1 MNKYLTM
8 FAGALLMA
16 ACSSDRISDE
26 IQKGGSWDA
35 DGAVKFAVKTG
46 ARQSS
51 TTRSIEKTTGAFL
64 NTDAE
69 MQALRIGVFASYT
82 DQMPYDQVTVTPD
95 FMYNQEMHY
104 RAVNE
109 NWLGDVDCSD
119 YVFMDYSP
127 IKYWPN
133 EFGSSAASE
142 GIDKLSFFAYAP
154 FVAVTP
160 STGYA
165 TGSTTDNI
173 TQLTRNTATGDPMVK
188 YIVNTSGAGVDL
200 LWGVNSSGL
209 PYLNQ
214 SRTAGTTSDD
224 KITFTFKH
232 ALAKLTATI
241 ATDNSIDANSKVYVR
256 SITITGFA
264 AKGMLNLNNIT
275 ANTPLWLSY
284 DGADPT
290 FEGLTFNDGRKDG
303 REGMADGAQANEK
316 NQLLNSTI
324 IQTNTATGGVTNSAA
339 NLFSTTDLYVIPS
352 GGTENVDV
360 TIVYD
365 VETTDANLSTKLSDG
380 STAGSSIEN
389 RITKTAV
396 FGASTGFVA
405 GNAYTINITLGMKQ
419 VQLNATV
426 ETWGTGSSGTVKL
439 PE

>member
-1 MNKYLTM
+1 MKRFRFPIL
-8 FAGALLMA
+8 AASALMMLA
-16 ACSSDRISDE
+16 ACTSTDE
-26 IQKGGSWDA
+26 SVNDELKNAEPQPVTFGTYVNQSVTRAGTAGDITTTAVLGTAGG
-35 DGAVKFAVKTG
+35 F
-46 ARQSS
+46 
-51 TTRSIEKTTGAFL
+51 
-64 NTDAE
+64 
-69 MQALRIGVFASYT
+69 GVFGYYSDNVEYSGNLV
-82 DQMPYDQVTVTPD
+82 PN
-95 FMYNQEMHY
+95 FMYNQQ
-104 RAVNE
+104 VT
-109 NWLGDVDCSD
+109 
-119 YVFMDYSP
+119 YSASAWTYTP

>member
-1 MNKYLTM
+1 MKRFRFPIL
-8 FAGALLMA
+8 AASALMMLA
-16 ACSSDRISDE
+16 ACTSTDE
-26 IQKGGSWDA
+26 SVNDELKNAEPQPVTFGTYVNQSVTRAGTAGDITTTAVLGTAGG
-35 DGAVKFAVKTG
+35 F
-46 ARQSS
+46 
-51 TTRSIEKTTGAFL
+51 
-64 NTDAE
+64 
-69 MQALRIGVFASYT
+69 GVFGYYSDNVEYSGNLV
-82 DQMPYDQVTVTPD
+82 PN
-95 FMYNQEMHY
+95 FMYNQQ
-104 RAVNE
+104 VT
-109 NWLGDVDCSD
+109 
-119 YVFMDYSP
+119 YSASAWTYTP

-188 YIVNTSGAGVDL
+188 YIVNTSGDGVDL

-316 NQLLNSTI
+316 NQLLNGTI
-324 IQTNTATGGVTNSAA
+324 IQTNTATAGVTNSAVD
-339 NLFSTTDLYVIPS
+339 LFSTTELYVIPS

-365 VETTDANLSTKLSDG
+365 VETADANLSTKLSDG

-396 FGASTGFVA
+396 LGAPAGFVS
-405 GNAYTINITLGMKQ
+405 GKSYTLTITLGMKQ
-419 VQLNATV
+419 VKLDATV
-426 ETWGTGSSGTVKL
+426 ETWSTGSSGTVKL

>member
-1 MNKYLTM
+1 MKRFRFPILAASVLMMLAACTSTDESVNDELKNAEPQPVTFGTYVNQSVTR
-8 FAGALLMA
+8 AGTAGDITTTALLGTA
-16 ACSSDRISDE
+16 
-26 IQKGGSWDA
+26 GG
-35 DGAVKFAVKTG
+35 F
-46 ARQSS
+46 
-51 TTRSIEKTTGAFL
+51 
-64 NTDAE
+64 
-69 MQALRIGVFASYT
+69 GVFGYYSDNVEYSGNLV
-82 DQMPYDQVTVTPD
+82 PN
-95 FMYNQEMHY
+95 FMYNQQ
-104 RAVNE
+104 VT
-109 NWLGDVDCSD
+109 
-119 YVFMDYSP
+119 YSASAWTYTP

-316 NQLLNSTI
+316 NQLLNGTI
-324 IQTNTATGGVTNSAA
+324 IQTNSSTDGVTSTAV

-396 FGASTGFVA
+396 FTASTGFEA
-405 GNAYTINITLGMKQ
+405 GKAYTITIMLGMKQ

-426 ETWGTGSSGTVKL
+426 EAWGTGSSGTVKL

>member
-1 MNKYLTM
+1 MKRFRFPLL
-8 FAGALLMA
+8 AASALLVLM
-16 ACSSDRISDE
+16 ACSSTDE
-26 IQKGGSWDA
+26 SIKDDLKNAEPLPVNFGTYVNQSVTRAGTAGDITTTALLGTAGG
-35 DGAVKFAVKTG
+35 F
-46 ARQSS
+46 
-51 TTRSIEKTTGAFL
+51 
-64 NTDAE
+64 
-69 MQALRIGVFASYT
+69 GVFGYYSDNVEYSGN
-82 DQMPYDQVTVTPD
+82 QIPN
-95 FMYNQEMHY
+95 FMYNQ
-104 RAVNE
+104 AVTSTDGTT
-109 NWLGDVDCSD
+109 WT
-119 YVFMDYSP
+119 YSP

-133 EFGSSAASE
+133 EFGSSAISE

-154 FVAVTP
+154 YVAVTP
-160 STGYA
+160 STGLV
-165 TGSTTDNI
+165 TESTTDNI

-188 YIVNTSGAGVDL
+188 YIVNSSGAGVDL

-214 SRTAGTTSDD
+214 SRTAGTTIDD

-264 AKGMLNLNNIT
+264 SKGMLNLNNIT
-275 ANTPLWLSY
+275 PNQPLWLSY
-284 DGADPT
+284 DGGEPT
-290 FEGLTFNDGRKDG
+290 YEGMTFNDGRNDG
-303 REGMADGAQANEK
+303 REGTADGAQANEK

-365 VETTDANLSTKLSDG
+365 VETEDAKLSTKLSDG
-380 STAGSSIEN
+380 STPGSSIEN

-419 VQLNATV
+419 VKLDASV
-426 ETWGTGSSGTVKL
+426 ATWGTGSSASPTL
-439 PE
+439 P

>member
-1 MNKYLTM
+1 MKRFRFPILAASALMMLAACTSTDESVNDELKNAEPQPVTFGTYVNQSVTR
-8 FAGALLMA
+8 AGTAGDITTTALLGTA
-16 ACSSDRISDE
+16 
-26 IQKGGSWDA
+26 GG
-35 DGAVKFAVKTG
+35 F
-46 ARQSS
+46 
-51 TTRSIEKTTGAFL
+51 
-64 NTDAE
+64 
-69 MQALRIGVFASYT
+69 GVFGYYSDNVEYSGNLV
-82 DQMPYDQVTVTPD
+82 PN
-95 FMYNQEMHY
+95 FMYNQQ
-104 RAVNE
+104 VT
-109 NWLGDVDCSD
+109 
-119 YVFMDYSP
+119 YSASAWTYTP

-188 YIVNTSGAGVDL
+188 YIVNTSGDGVDL

-324 IQTNTATGGVTNSAA
+324 IQTNTATGGVTNSVA

-365 VETTDANLSTKLSDG
+365 VETEDANLSTKLSDG
-380 STAGSSIEN
+380 STPGSSIEN

>member
-1 MNKYLTM
+1 MKRFRFPLL
-8 FAGALLMA
+8 AASALLVLM
-16 ACSSDRISDE
+16 ACSSTDE
-26 IQKGGSWDA
+26 SIKDDLKNAEPLPVNFGTYVNQSVTRAGTAGDITTTALLGTAGG
-35 DGAVKFAVKTG
+35 F
-46 ARQSS
+46 
-51 TTRSIEKTTGAFL
+51 
-64 NTDAE
+64 
-69 MQALRIGVFASYT
+69 GVFGYYSDNVEYSGN
-82 DQMPYDQVTVTPD
+82 QIPN
-95 FMYNQEMHY
+95 FMYNQAMTSTDGTT
-104 RAVNE
+104 
-109 NWLGDVDCSD
+109 WT
-119 YVFMDYSP
+119 YSP

-133 EFGSSAASE
+133 EFGSSAISE

-154 FVAVTP
+154 YVAVTP
-160 STGYA
+160 STGLV
-165 TGSTTDNI
+165 TESTTDNI

-188 YIVNTSGAGVDL
+188 YIVNSSGAGVDL

-214 SRTAGTTSDD
+214 SRTAGTTIDD

-264 AKGMLNLNNIT
+264 SKGMLNLNNIT
-275 ANTPLWLSY
+275 PNQPLWLSY
-284 DGADPT
+284 DGGEPT
-290 FEGLTFNDGRKDG
+290 YEGMTFNDGRNDG
-303 REGMADGAQANEK
+303 REGTADGAQANEK

-365 VETTDANLSTKLSDG
+365 VETEDAKLSTKLSDG
-380 STAGSSIEN
+380 STPGSSIEN

-419 VQLNATV
+419 VKLDASV
-426 ETWGTGSSGTVKL
+426 ATWGTGSSASPTL
-439 PE
+439 P

>member
-1 MNKYLTM
+1 M
-8 FAGALLMA
+8 
-16 ACSSDRISDE
+16 
-26 IQKGGSWDA
+26 
-35 DGAVKFAVKTG
+35 
-46 ARQSS
+46 
-51 TTRSIEKTTGAFL
+51 
-64 NTDAE
+64 
-69 MQALRIGVFASYT
+69 
-82 DQMPYDQVTVTPD
+82 
-95 FMYNQEMHY
+95 
-104 RAVNE
+104 
-109 NWLGDVDCSD
+109 
-119 YVFMDYSP
+119 
-127 IKYWPN
+127 
-133 EFGSSAASE
+133 
-142 GIDKLSFFAYAP
+142 
-154 FVAVTP
+154 TP

-188 YIVNTSGAGVDL
+188 YIVNTSGDGVDL

-224 KITFTFKH
+224 KITFNFKH

-241 ATDNSIDANSKVYVR
+241 ATDYSIDANSKVYVR

-365 VETTDANLSTKLSDG
+365 VETEDANLSTKLSDG
-380 STAGSSIEN
+380 STPGSSIEN

-419 VQLNATV
+419 VELDASV
-426 ETWGTGSSGTVKL
+426 ATWGTGSSASPTL
-439 PE
+439 P

>member
-1 MNKYLTM
+1 MKKFRFQFLAAAT
-8 FAGALLMA
+8 LLAFA
-16 ACSSDRISDE
+16 ACSSTDE
-26 IQKGGSWDA
+26 SANNQTVAEPQPVSFGTYVNQSVTRA
-35 DGAVKFAVKTG
+35 GATG
-46 ARQSS
+46 DI
-51 TTRSIEKTTGAFL
+51 TTPA
-64 NTDAE
+64 
-69 MQALRIGVFASYT
+69 ALGTANGFGVFAYYT
-82 DQMPYDQVTVTPD
+82 DNVEYSGNLVPN
-95 FMYNQEMHY
+95 FMYNQQ
-104 RAVNE
+104 VT
-109 NWLGDVDCSD
+109 
-119 YVFMDYSP
+119 YSGSAWTYTP

-133 EFGSSAASE
+133 EFGTSAASE

-188 YIVNTSGAGVDL
+188 YIVNTSGDGVDL
-200 LWGVNSSGL
+200 LWGVNGSGL

-224 KITFTFKH
+224 KITFNFKH
-232 ALAKLTATI
+232 ALAKLTTTI

-365 VETTDANLSTKLSDG
+365 VETEDANLSTKLSDG
-380 STAGSSIEN
+380 STPGSSIEN

-419 VQLNATV
+419 VKLDASV
-426 ETWGTGSSGTVKL
+426 ATWGTGSSASPTL
-439 PE
+439 P

>member
-1 MNKYLTM
+1 MKRFRFPLL
-8 FAGALLMA
+8 AASALLVLM
-16 ACSSDRISDE
+16 ACSSTDE
-26 IQKGGSWDA
+26 SIKDDLKNAEPLPVNFGTYVNQSVTRAGTAGDITTTALLGTAGG
-35 DGAVKFAVKTG
+35 F
-46 ARQSS
+46 
-51 TTRSIEKTTGAFL
+51 
-64 NTDAE
+64 
-69 MQALRIGVFASYT
+69 GVFGYYSDNVEYSGN
-82 DQMPYDQVTVTPD
+82 QIPN
-95 FMYNQEMHY
+95 FMYNQ
-104 RAVNE
+104 AVTSTDGTT
-109 NWLGDVDCSD
+109 WT
-119 YVFMDYSP
+119 YSP

-133 EFGSSAASE
+133 EFGSSAISE

-154 FVAVTP
+154 YVAVTP
-160 STGYA
+160 STGLV
-165 TGSTTDNI
+165 TESTTDNI

-188 YIVNTSGAGVDL
+188 YIVNSSGAGVDL

-214 SRTAGTTSDD
+214 SRTAGTTIDD

-264 AKGMLNLNNIT
+264 SKGMLNLNNIT
-275 ANTPLWLSY
+275 PNQPLWLSY
-284 DGADPT
+284 DGGEPT
-290 FEGLTFNDGRKDG
+290 YEGMTFNDGRKDG
-303 REGMADGAQANEK
+303 REGTADGAQANEK

-365 VETTDANLSTKLSDG
+365 VETEDAKLSTKLSDG
-380 STAGSSIEN
+380 STPGSSIEN

-419 VQLNATV
+419 VKLDASV
-426 ETWGTGSSGTVKL
+426 ATWGTGSSASPTL
-439 PE
+439 P